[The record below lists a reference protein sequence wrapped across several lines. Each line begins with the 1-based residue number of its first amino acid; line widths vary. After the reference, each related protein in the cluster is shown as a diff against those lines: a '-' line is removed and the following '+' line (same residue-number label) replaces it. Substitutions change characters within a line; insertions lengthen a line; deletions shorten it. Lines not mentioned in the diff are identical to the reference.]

1 MHTTGALVS
10 GVSFLT
16 AVAHV
21 LAFYFCVA
29 RFCAS
34 VLRRLW
40 LGSGP
45 SSMVSRA
52 RLWALD
58 MFWLYGTD
66 GMPEAGELPGEG
78 HLLSWDESF
87 CFKTRCLLL
96 QAMHRAERESGI

>member
-10 GVSFLT
+10 GVSLLT
-16 AVAHV
+16 AVAYV

-29 RFCAS
+29 RFSAC
-34 VLRRLW
+34 VLRLW

-45 SSMVSRA
+45 SSAVSRA

-66 GMPEAGELPGEG
+66 GKPEAEELPGEG
-78 HLLSWDESF
+78 YLLSWDESF

-96 QAMHRAERESGI
+96 QAIHPAERESGM